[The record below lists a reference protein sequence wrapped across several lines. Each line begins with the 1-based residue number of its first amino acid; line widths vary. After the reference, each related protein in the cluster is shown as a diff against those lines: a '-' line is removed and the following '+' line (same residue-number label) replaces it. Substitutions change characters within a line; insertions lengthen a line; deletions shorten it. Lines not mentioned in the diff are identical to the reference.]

1 MVPQVEILL
10 KEGAL
15 SEEVVLDNVPKL
27 LNVARECN
35 VTLRWMFLHTVPLSQ
50 GG

>member
-1 MVPQVEILL
+1 MIPQVEILL

-35 VTLRWMFLHTVPLSQ
+35 ATLRWMFLHTVPLSQ
-50 GG
+50 GE